1 MDIKLW
7 ADTIDTNENKVKV
20 RGRPFLPFRS
30 KTYFSSSRHLFNS
43 ICLVCDISLCS
54 FFCLLV
60 LLLSSETPRSS
71 FKIRTCVQVRAHTR
85 SFQLSVFPVFVIS
98 SQCIPRAKLQW
109 SGTCNTASN
118 CRHVKRMLD
127 KNRWEHHNFSEFV
140 FLSETETCISQFTQY
155 RCFEIKRLMNGTS
168 ELRSHRHCVK
178 VVVKRPE
185 NLQTKRELWSRKTQ
199 PCPQV
204 SLYIS
209 RWTDS
214 LRAGFHKVRHCA
226 TWTAFS
232 FRAEM

>member
-1 MDIKLW
+1 MRIKSRWEEGHSYLSE
-7 ADTIDTNENKVKV
+7 AKHTSVVAGICST
-20 RGRPFLPFRS
+20 PFVW
-30 KTYFSSSRHLFNS
+30 Y
-43 ICLVCDISLCS
+43 VISVFVL

-185 NLQTKRELWSRKTQ
+185 NLQTKRELW
-199 PCPQV
+199 
-204 SLYIS
+204 
-209 RWTDS
+209 
-214 LRAGFHKVRHCA
+214 
-226 TWTAFS
+226 
-232 FRAEM
+232 